1 MSQTSKEQKQKE
13 LLFKLF
19 SNGELEECMD
29 KLQTGNDQLKPFQK
43 EVDFKYLYGFDFKY
57 LLGNYYQVYKSKDY
71 YDNLKKNF
79 KHKINDSIREAE
91 SENKIDSIELWYV
104 YKEIDKNEKN
114 PFDCDSWNRTN
125 DLMDEIYDRLWRN
138 VREWNV
144 DWGTSK
150 NDEKFGGDTMNSFA
164 TTFNALSGK
173 DSYLKS
179 FEDYREDKEKE
190 NSKYKILKNYAKY
203 TGCLGNFTLVPKGYN
218 GYRGTSNKLKDY
230 WDLSLN
236 NLRYDKDGQEWLE
249 GVNLSFR
256 EYINMFFLW
265 DYMESQ
271 DGKYRV
277 KALFEGHEALLNPV
291 NNVLPRKYNQ
301 RITDKETEDEG
312 NVYRDFKEF
321 TETANRCILRRG
333 VFMVA
338 MLEIEAKGDSNQKN
352 DYQKIVN
359 YLATDKCLGTM
370 EEVLN
375 KLINRARPEEIV
387 SDKAKDVLD
396 KCIKELKKIDED
408 MEAKENR

>member
-1 MSQTSKEQKQKE
+1 MNQKEKEQEQKK
-13 LLFKLF
+13 LMFKLF
-19 SNGELEECMD
+19 SNGELKECMD
-29 KLQTGNDQLKPFQK
+29 NLQTNNDQLEPFQK

-203 TGCLGNFTLVPKGYN
+203 TGCLGNFILVPKGYN
-218 GYRGTSNKLKDY
+218 AYRGKSSKIKDY
-230 WDLSLN
+230 WDLSLY
-236 NLRYDKDGQEWLE
+236 NLCYDKDRQGWL
-249 GVNLSFR
+249 GNVGLSFDK
-256 EYINMFFLW
+256 YINIFFLW
-265 DYMESQ
+265 DYNIENK
-271 DGKYRV
+271 GKYCV

-291 NNVLPRKYNQ
+291 NNVLPKIHGQ
-301 RITDKETEDEG
+301 KVTDKNKKDDREE
-312 NVYRDFKEF
+312 YKDFKEF
-321 TETANRCILRRG
+321 TEAANSCILRRG
-333 VFMVA
+333 VFMAA
-338 MLEIEAKGDSNQKN
+338 MLEIEAIDHDKGVDKKKN
-352 DYQKIVN
+352 DYKKIVN

-370 EEVLN
+370 KDVIN
-375 KLINRARPEEIV
+375 KLSNDLKEPI
-387 SDKAKDVLD
+387 SDKAMNILD
-396 KCIKELKKIDED
+396 KCTEELEKID
-408 MEAKENR
+408 RIYGS

>member
-1 MSQTSKEQKQKE
+1 MSQTSKEQEQKK

-29 KLQTGNDQLKPFQK
+29 KLQTGNDQLELFQK
-43 EVDFKYLYGFDFKY
+43 VVEKVVDFNFLYTFDFKY
-57 LLGNYYQVYKSKDY
+57 LLGNYYKVYQGEKY
-71 YDNLKKNF
+71 TEF
-79 KHKINDSIREAE
+79 KG
-91 SENKIDSIELWYV
+91 KIDTSILEDGFESNINSIELWYV
-104 YKEIDKNEKN
+104 YKEIDKKN
-114 PFDCDSWNRTN
+114 KKKSFDCDSWNGTN

-138 VREWNV
+138 VKEWDV
-144 DWGTSK
+144 DWGTYKK
-150 NDEKFGGDTMNSFA
+150 NEKFGGDTMNSFS
-164 TTFNALSGK
+164 TTFNALAEK
-173 DSYLKS
+173 KSYRES
-179 FEDYREDKEKE
+179 FKDYRIYK
-190 NSKYKILKNYAKY
+190 NSKYKILEKYAKY
-203 TGCLGNFTLVPKGYN
+203 TGCLGNFTLVPRGYN

-375 KLINRARPEEIV
+375 KLINRSRPEEIV
-387 SDKAKDVLD
+387 SDEAKKVLD